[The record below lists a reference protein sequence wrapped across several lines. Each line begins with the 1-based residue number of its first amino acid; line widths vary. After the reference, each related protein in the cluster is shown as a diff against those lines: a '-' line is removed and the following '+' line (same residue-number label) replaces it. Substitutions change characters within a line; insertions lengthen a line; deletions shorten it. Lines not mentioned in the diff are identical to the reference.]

1 LRIWQKHFNTVRRR
15 SIYKVFGRQVARLK
29 GLSVAL
35 RLMEE
40 AIEEAIYEEAFVMR
54 EREVET
60 ESGKAR
66 ISYLVCEPMEREG
79 FINAFSTRQGGVSAF
94 PSEALNLAHF
104 KGDAKENVAENRNR
118 FLKAIG
124 AETAAI
130 ITARQTHSTERC
142 LIESTEQP
150 PDCDAMT
157 TQMAGLLLGI
167 HTADCLPVLIA
178 DTKSGAMAAI
188 HAGWRG
194 TAGRI
199 TERTV
204 ADLMLAQGVNPRN
217 SIAALGPAACEE
229 CYEVGADVIERYKKE
244 FGYWR
249 DLLLNFKE
257 GGKAYLDIRAANIQ
271 QLIFCGFNEDRIH
284 VAEYCTMHQNELFFS
299 YRREAAGQPSSVG
312 RLLSVIGRLQ

>member
-1 LRIWQKHFNTVRRR
+1 MI
-15 SIYKVFGRQVARLK
+15 
-29 GLSVAL
+29 
-35 RLMEE
+35 MEE
-40 AIEEAIYEEAFVMR
+40 AIEEAMYEEAFVMR

-60 ESGKAR
+60 ENGKTR
-66 ISYLVCEPMEREG
+66 ISYLVCEPMERAG
-79 FINAFSTRQGGVSAF
+79 FTNAFSTRLGGVSAF
-94 PSEALNLAHF
+94 PSDALNLAHF

-124 AETAAI
+124 AEGAGI

-142 LIESTEQP
+142 LIESTQQP
-150 PDCDAMT
+150 QPDCDAMT
-157 TQMAGLLLGI
+157 TRMADLLLGI
-167 HTADCLPVLIA
+167 QTADCLPILIA

-199 TERTV
+199 TERTL

-217 SIAALGPAACEE
+217 SIAALGPTACEE

-249 DLLLNFKE
+249 DLLVNFNE

-271 QLIFCGFNEDRIH
+271 QLVFCGFSEDRIH